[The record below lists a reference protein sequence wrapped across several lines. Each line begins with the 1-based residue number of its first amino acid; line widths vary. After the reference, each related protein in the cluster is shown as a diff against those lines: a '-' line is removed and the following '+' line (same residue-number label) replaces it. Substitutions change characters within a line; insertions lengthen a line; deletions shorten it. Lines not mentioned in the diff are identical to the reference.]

1 MVEKVS
7 GRLLLAAVADSS
19 ERVRTAVL
27 QALVGT
33 VALDDYMAQV
43 WGGRPSSSCDVICM
57 DQQAGGV
64 QLQLLYIVI
73 SSRFMNNDCMVWSA
87 RSLFHAPSL
96 SPYGV
101 SPSLPVLY

>member
-1 MVEKVS
+1 MRPFSAMREVSSIPSSSIASPDRQPSVCLAGAASNVRQTKVVEKVS

-43 WGGRPSSSCDVICM
+43 GGGRLGCDE
-57 DQQAGGV
+57 
-64 QLQLLYIVI
+64 
-73 SSRFMNNDCMVWSA
+73 
-87 RSLFHAPSL
+87 
-96 SPYGV
+96 
-101 SPSLPVLY
+101 